1 MLHFLQSRS
10 EESERFSPVS
20 NPRSSTIHY
29 YPFLKNRHLTLGV
42 HLLCVFSWEDI
53 TQVNSSQIGS
63 SQQMKEQT
71 PPIFSLVNQWV
82 LLKLFIGKWVRG
94 YLKQQK
100 WPNSCWSPRPTLARM
115 AAPPNPESWHTVHS
129 LSTAQRVGNEFLMK
143 WLWLAHWKINLKA
156 SEGSFTHVF
165 VAETQVYC
173 SVTLLILMFL
183 VKKVPCCTLFAKSAS
198 IPFEDFYQSLLWHFF
213 PSIFC
218 PLLLI

>member
-20 NPRSSTIHY
+20 NPRSSAIHY
-29 YPFLKNRHLTLGV
+29 YPFLKNSV

-53 TQVNSSQIGS
+53 THVNSSQIGN
-63 SQQMKEQT
+63 SQQMKGQ
-71 PPIFSLVNQWV
+71 PPPKFSFVNQCV

-100 WPNSCWSPRPTLARM
+100 WPNSCWSPKPALAWM
-115 AAPPNPESWHTVHS
+115 AAPPNPESWHIVHS

-173 SVTLLILMFL
+173 SVTLLILKFL
-183 VKKVPCCTLFAKSAS
+183 VKKNPMLYIICQIS
-198 IPFEDFYQSLLWHFF
+198 IHSIWRFLSVLALAFFF
-213 PSIFC
+213 PQFSAHCF
-218 PLLLI
+218 